1 MKEAKSIIIKM
12 VQKRSFNDEFKW
24 LKSMKDKTWVN
35 KALCRRSKISSL
47 NPFLDKDGIIHVG
60 GRLDDSCIKNNC
72 KHPMLLPKNGKVTT
86 LIIQHHHGCMVAMV

>member
-1 MKEAKSIIIKM
+1 MVKVGERQNLGKQSTMQKEQDFKFKSI
-12 VQKRSFNDEFKW
+12 
-24 LKSMKDKTWVN
+24 
-35 KALCRRSKISSL
+35 
-47 NPFLDKDGIIHVG
+47 LDKDGIIHVG